1 MGGDFKTL
9 YPEKMRIVLLFML
22 LAACGGLGAQKP
34 SEIVSLLRNW
44 YFSPAGAEE
53 WLEAEVPGTVHQD
66 LLRHQI
72 LPDPFYGTH
81 EEKIQW
87 VEEKDWEYKTVFTV
101 TSAQLERDA
110 AVLNFEGL
118 DTYADVY
125 LNGALIL
132 KADNMFVGYRV
143 PVKPLLRCGEN
154 HLRVYFHSP
163 VKQTLPQWQSN
174 GFNYPADNDLSLI
187 HI

>member
-22 LAACGGLGAQKP
+22 LAACGRLGAQKP

-72 LPDPFYGTH
+72 LPDPFYCAHVG
-81 EEKIQW
+81 KI
-87 VEEKDWEYKTVFTV
+87 
-101 TSAQLERDA
+101 
-110 AVLNFEGL
+110 
-118 DTYADVY
+118 
-125 LNGALIL
+125 
-132 KADNMFVGYRV
+132 
-143 PVKPLLRCGEN
+143 
-154 HLRVYFHSP
+154 
-163 VKQTLPQWQSN
+163 
-174 GFNYPADNDLSLI
+174 
-187 HI
+187 